1 MTQSN
6 FEEDEIL
13 GKAYDAR
20 LMRRLGV
27 FIQPYWRRLALAMGL
42 LFGAAFAE
50 LLPPYLVSTAIDGP
64 IAAHN
69 PAGMLPIFAL
79 YLGALTVAFACRY
92 GQTYIMQST
101 GQQVMVDIRM
111 RIFSHIQSMSLS
123 FFDRNPVGR
132 LITRLT
138 NDVDALNEFL
148 AQGLVSLLGDSARL
162 VFIVITMLVLN
173 WRLALI
179 SFIMLPIMG
188 VATMFFQRVMRSA
201 FRAVRQRLA
210 RINAYLNEQITGIL
224 VTQLF
229 NREERSRIRFDD
241 LSRDYRA
248 AQFRSLMAFAV
259 FFPTVSF
266 LSVAATVLLLNLGGQ
281 VVLGGLATLG
291 MLIAFFQYTDQT
303 FGPIRQIAENYN
315 TLQSAMA
322 SSERIFRI
330 LDTPADVAEPAQPRE
345 LAQPVRG
352 EIELNDVWFSYAAT
366 KDERASV
373 VRGSLSVANGTEPQA
388 TDDGQRTTDDWVLR
402 GISLKI
408 PAGQSVAVVGATG
421 AGKTSLISLLARFY
435 DIQSGAITLDGMN
448 IRELRQAELR
458 RHIAAVPQDPV
469 CFSGTITS
477 NIRLHNREITD
488 EQVRRAAE
496 IANAAPFIERLPGG
510 YDYEVRERGSN
521 LSVGQRQLLAFAR
534 ALAFNPEVLLIL
546 DEATSSVDTETEALI
561 QAALARLL
569 HGRTSIVIAH
579 RLSTVRDVDRIIVMH
594 KGRLVEDGTHEDLLA
609 QRGYYH
615 RLYQLQFAEQINA

>member
-1 MTQSN
+1 MSQTN
-6 FEEDEIL
+6 FEDDEIL
-13 GKAYDAR
+13 GKAYDGR
-20 LMRRLGV
+20 LMRRLLV
-27 FIQPYWRRLALAMGL
+27 FVRPYWRRLAVAMLL

-50 LLPPYLVSTAIDGP
+50 LAPPYLVSRAIDGP
-64 IAAHN
+64 IAARD
-69 PAGMLPIFAL
+69 PAGVIPIFAL
-79 YLGALTVAFACRY
+79 YLLALLTAFACRY
-92 GQTYIMQST
+92 GQTYIMQSS
-101 GQQVMVDIRM
+101 GQQIMVDIRM
-111 RIFSHIQSMSLS
+111 RIFSHIQRMSLS

-132 LITRLT
+132 LLTRLT

-148 AQGLVSLLGDSARL
+148 AQGMVALLGDSARL
-162 VFIVITMLVLN
+162 VLVVITMLALN

-179 SFIMLPIMG
+179 SFIMLPVMG
-188 VATMFFQRVMRSA
+188 VATMLFQRVMRSA

-229 NREERSRIRFDD
+229 NREEQSRLRFDD
-241 LSRDYRA
+241 LSTDYRR
-248 AQFRSLMAFAV
+248 AQFGVLMAFAL

-266 LSVAATVLLLNLGGQ
+266 LGVAATVLLLNLGGTM
-281 VVLGGLATLG
+281 VLGGLASIGVLV
-291 MLIAFFQYTDQT
+291 AFIQYTDQT

-330 LDTPADVAEPAQPRE
+330 LDTQADVREAEHPRA
-345 LAQPVRG
+345 LPQPVRG
-352 EIELNDVWFSYAAT
+352 EIELKDVWFSY
-366 KDERASV
+366 
-373 VRGSLSVANGTEPQA
+373 GQQP
-388 TDDGQRTTDDWVLR
+388 TDADWVLR

-435 DIQSGAITLDGMN
+435 DIQRGTITLDGVD
-448 IRELRQAELR
+448 IRELAQAELR

-469 CFSGTITS
+469 CFSGTIAS
-477 NIRLHNREITD
+477 NIRLHNEQIDD
-488 EQVRRAAE
+488 EQLQRAAE
-496 IANAAPFIERLPGG
+496 VANAAPFIARLPGG
-510 YDYEVRERGSN
+510 YSYTVRERGSN

-534 ALAFNPEVLLIL
+534 AIAFNPEVLLIL

-594 KGRLVEDGTHEDLLA
+594 KGHIVEDGSHDELLA
-609 QRGYYH
+609 RRGYYH
-615 RLYQLQFAEQINA
+615 RLYQMQFAEQLSAKP

>member
-1 MTQSN
+1 MPVNN
-6 FEEDEIL
+6 FEDDEIL
-13 GKAYDAR
+13 GKAYDSR
-20 LMRRLGV
+20 LMRRLVV
-27 FIQPYWRRLALAMGL
+27 FVKPYWRRLTLAMGL

-50 LLPPYLVSTAIDGP
+50 LLPPYLVRTAIDGP

-69 PAGMLPIFAL
+69 PGGMLPIFAL
-79 YLGALTVAFACRY
+79 YLGALAVAFACRY

-162 VFIVITMLVLN
+162 VFIVITMLLLN

-179 SFIMLPIMG
+179 SFIMLPVMG

-229 NREERSRIRFDD
+229 NREERSRIRFDE

-266 LSVAATVLLLNLGGQ
+266 LSIAATVLLLNLGGQ

-330 LDTPADVAEPAQPRE
+330 LDTPADVVEPAQPRA
-345 LAQPVRG
+345 LPQPVRG
-352 EIELNDVWFSYAAT
+352 EIELKDVWFSYSPT
-366 KDERASV
+366 TDHRPPTTDKNESWSSV
-373 VRGSLSVANGTEPQA
+373 V
-388 TDDGQRTTDDWVLR
+388 DGPSSDDWVLR

-435 DIQSGAITLDGMN
+435 DIQSGAISLDGVD

-477 NIRLHNREITD
+477 NIRLHDREITD
-488 EQVRRAAE
+488 EQVHRAAE
-496 IANAAPFIERLPGG
+496 IANAAPFIERLPGD

-561 QAALARLL
+561 QSALSRLL

-594 KGRLVEDGTHEDLLA
+594 KGRIVEDGTHDELLA

>member
-1 MTQSN
+1 MSQTN
-6 FEEDEIL
+6 FEDDEIL
-13 GKAYDAR
+13 GKAYDGR
-20 LMRRLGV
+20 LMRRLLV
-27 FIQPYWRRLALAMGL
+27 FVRPYWRRLAVAMLL

-50 LLPPYLVSTAIDGP
+50 LAPPYLVSRAIDGP
-64 IAAHN
+64 IAARD
-69 PAGMLPIFAL
+69 PAGVIPIFVL
-79 YLGALTVAFACRY
+79 YLLALLTAFACRY
-92 GQTYIMQST
+92 GQTYIMQSS
-101 GQQVMVDIRM
+101 GQQIMVDIRM
-111 RIFSHIQSMSLS
+111 RIFSHIQRMSLS

-132 LITRLT
+132 LLTRLT

-148 AQGLVSLLGDSARL
+148 AQGMVALLGDSARL
-162 VFIVITMLVLN
+162 VLVVITMLALN

-179 SFIMLPIMG
+179 SFIMLPVMG
-188 VATMFFQRVMRSA
+188 VATMLFQRVMRSA

-229 NREERSRIRFDD
+229 NREEQSRLRFDD
-241 LSRDYRA
+241 LSTDYRR
-248 AQFRSLMAFAV
+248 AQFGVLMAFAL

-266 LSVAATVLLLNLGGQ
+266 LGVAATVLLLNLGGTM
-281 VVLGGLATLG
+281 VLGGLASIGVLV
-291 MLIAFFQYTDQT
+291 AFIQYTDQT

-330 LDTPADVAEPAQPRE
+330 LDTQADVREAEHPRA
-345 LAQPVRG
+345 LPQPVRG
-352 EIELNDVWFSYAAT
+352 EIELKDVWFSY
-366 KDERASV
+366 
-373 VRGSLSVANGTEPQA
+373 GQQP
-388 TDDGQRTTDDWVLR
+388 TDADWVLR

-435 DIQSGAITLDGMN
+435 DIQRGTITLDGVD
-448 IRELRQAELR
+448 IRELAQAELR

-469 CFSGTITS
+469 CFSGTIAS
-477 NIRLHNREITD
+477 NIRLHNEQIDD
-488 EQVRRAAE
+488 EQLQRAAE
-496 IANAAPFIERLPGG
+496 VANAAPFIARLPGG
-510 YDYEVRERGSN
+510 YSYTVRERGSN

-534 ALAFNPEVLLIL
+534 AIAFNPEVLLIL

-594 KGRLVEDGTHEDLLA
+594 KGHIVEDGSHDELLA
-609 QRGYYH
+609 RRGYYH
-615 RLYQLQFAEQINA
+615 RLYQMQFAEQLSAKP

>member
-1 MTQSN
+1 MAGAN
-6 FEEDEIL
+6 FEDDEIL
-13 GKAYDAR
+13 GKAYDGR
-20 LMRRLGV
+20 LMRRLV
-27 FIQPYWRRLALAMGL
+27 IFVKPYWWRLVLAMAL
-42 LFGAAFAE
+42 LFGAALAE
-50 LLPPYLVSTAIDGP
+50 LAPPYLVSRAIDGP
-64 IAAHN
+64 IAAGN
-69 PAGMLPIFAL
+69 PAGMLPIFGL
-79 YLGALTVAFACRY
+79 YIGALLVSFGCRY

-111 RIFSHIQSMSLS
+111 RIFSHIQQMSLS

-148 AQGLVSLLGDSARL
+148 AQGMVSLLGDSARL
-162 VFIVITMLVLN
+162 VFIVVTMLLLN

-179 SFIMLPIMG
+179 SFIMLPAM
-188 VATMFFQRVMRSA
+188 VLATMFFQRVMRSA

-229 NREERSRIRFDD
+229 NREDRSLLRFEE
-241 LSRDYRA
+241 LSNDYRT
-248 AQFRSLMAFAV
+248 AQFRSLLAFSI

-266 LSVAATVLLLNLGGQ
+266 LSIVASALLLNLGGQ
-281 VVLGGLATLG
+281 TVLGGLATIG
-291 MLIAFFQYTDQT
+291 MLVAFIQYTDQA
-303 FGPIRQIAENYN
+303 FGPIRQIADNYN

-330 LDTPADVAEPAQPRE
+330 LDTEADVQEPEQPQS
-345 LAQPVRG
+345 LPTPVRG
-352 EIELNDVWFSYAAT
+352 EVEFKDVWFSY
-366 KDERASV
+366 
-373 VRGSLSVANGTEPQA
+373 GSGTGDAGLGTGRTSESQSLIPDPQSP
-388 TDDGQRTTDDWVLR
+388 DWVLR

-435 DIQSGAITLDGMN
+435 DIQRGAITLDGVA
-448 IRELRQAELR
+448 LRDMRQSELR
-458 RHIAAVPQDPV
+458 RHIGAVPQDPV

-477 NIRLHNREITD
+477 NIRLHD
-488 EQVRRAAE
+488 ESISDDQVRRAAE

-534 ALAFNPEVLLIL
+534 AIAFNPEVLLIL

-569 HGRTSIVIAH
+569 HDRTSIVIAH
-579 RLSTVRDVDRIIVMH
+579 RLSTIRDVDRIIVLH
-594 KGRLVEDGTHEDLLA
+594 KGRVVEDGSHEQLLE

-615 RLYQLQFAEQINA
+615 RLYQLQFAEQVDA